1 MVSMNSNGKQ
11 KYLIVIAAALF
22 AASPH
27 LHGNPFA
34 VFAGMAYAADQGSF
48 GQKRGTATADKAL
61 KALKKH
67 FEKKDIVIG
76 EIIEKE
82 LYFEAEI
89 KDQKNTVVDKVII
102 DKRTGRIRSIY

>member
-1 MVSMNSNGKQ
+1 MNSTWKQ
-11 KYLIVIAAALF
+11 KYLIIIAAALF

-27 LHGNPFA
+27 LFGNPFT
-34 VFAGMAYAADQGSF
+34 VFADAASAADQRSYGEKKKIS
-48 GQKRGTATADKAL
+48 TTEEAL